1 VPPRTKHPEA
11 SPEGSF
17 LPPGQ
22 RDRSGFWFP
31 LGYEHPRTLVRRRA
45 KHSTDPG
52 PSRRAETGGHDDV
65 SLT

>member
-1 VPPRTKHPEA
+1 MPARTKHPEP

-31 LGYEHPRTLVRRRA
+31 LGYEHPRTLVRRRS
-45 KHSTDPG
+45 KHRTEP
-52 PSRRAETGGHDDV
+52 RQRQHAETGEHDDV

>member
-1 VPPRTKHPEA
+1 VPARTKHPEPV
-11 SPEGSF
+11 PEGSF

-45 KHSTDPG
+45 RRAEPHPR
-52 PSRRAETGGHDDV
+52 RRAETGERDDA